1 MLTRAEW
8 ALLLAGA
15 GLLVL
20 LMATVLRL
28 QRINEAL
35 QAELVQQ
42 QQYVQQTAPLEQ
54 VHREMV
60 RLLAM
65 MADRGQDGDGR
76 IRALLTAHP
85 LPTR

>member
-8 ALLLAGA
+8 ALLVAGA
-15 GLLVL
+15 GLLAL
-20 LMATVLRL
+20 LMGTVLRL
-28 QRINEAL
+28 QRINETL

-54 VHREMV
+54 VHREMA

-65 MADRGQDGDGR
+65 MAERGQDSDGR
-76 IRALLTAHP
+76 IRALLAAHP
-85 LPTR
+85 LPAR